1 MAERKIVFY
10 KCQDTDQQKPFDR
23 LKAVRGIND
32 LNDEDWRVPDG
43 DFDLGVIVDKKGSS
57 AMPTRLR
64 LLRIRPDAPYM
75 LSAAR
80 QLTQVEVAD
89 DENITE
95 FTSVVLWPDNFMAA
109 ISSRDA
115 PGHKRLSL
123 YFDVTRSGLDEA
135 GPTTPRPM
143 Q

>member
-1 MAERKIVFY
+1 MAERQVVFY
-10 KCQDTDQQKPFDR
+10 ECQDIDQRTPFAR
-23 LKAVRGIND
+23 LKAVGGINNLD
-32 LNDEDWRVPDG
+32 DEDWRVPDG
-43 DFDLGVIVDKKGSS
+43 DFDLGVIVDRKGSS
-57 AMPTRLR
+57 TEPTRLR

-109 ISSRDA
+109 I
-115 PGHKRLSL
+115 
-123 YFDVTRSGLDEA
+123 GLA
-135 GPTTPRPM
+135 
-143 Q
+143 